1 MAEWLLNMEHTN
13 IYSWLCNYLDEE
25 FDIPELHEDDEFMND
40 LGLSSLDVFT
50 LLADLEYEYD
60 IKISEKLIRQ
70 MITVKD
76 MVEAIGELLK
86 AEKG

>member
-1 MAEWLLNMEHTN
+1 MEHTD

-25 FDIPELHEDDEFMND
+25 FDIPEVREEDEFMNE

-76 MVEAIGELLK
+76 MVEAVGELLENK
-86 AEKG
+86 KR

>member
-1 MAEWLLNMEHTN
+1 MEHTD
-13 IYSWLCNYLDEE
+13 IYSWLCSYLDEE
-25 FDIPELHEDDEFMND
+25 FDIPEVREEDEFMNE

-76 MVEAIGELLK
+76 MVEAVGELLENK
-86 AEKG
+86 KG

>member
-1 MAEWLLNMEHTN
+1 MEHTD

-25 FDIPELHEDDEFMND
+25 FDIPEVREEDEFMNE

-76 MVEAIGELLK
+76 MVEAVGELLENK
-86 AEKG
+86 NR

>member
-1 MAEWLLNMEHTN
+1 MEHTD

-25 FDIPELHEDDEFMND
+25 FDIPEVREEDEFMNE

-76 MVEAIGELLK
+76 MVEAVGELLENK
-86 AEKG
+86 KG